1 MDLRAVLATSLILP
15 VLLAG
20 CAPAQQVTATAWEAS
35 PDGEWLARV
44 ARYDTVGPGINSL
57 YETVQLKRRS
67 ADKGAELLT
76 LDEGEVLGEKLK
88 GSRIIMLHWRDRTH
102 LEIGYRAG
110 EILHQVVKVDDVFV
124 ETRRSAT

>member
-20 CAPAQQVTATAWEAS
+20 CSPAQQVTATAWDAS

-44 ARYDTVGPGINSL
+44 ARYDTVGPGMNSL
-57 YETVQLKRRS
+57 YEIVQLKRRS
-67 ADKGAELLT
+67 ADKGAELT
-76 LDEGEVLGEKLK
+76 LDEGEVPGEKLK
-88 GSRIIMLHWRDRTH
+88 GSPIVTLHWRDRTH

-110 EILHQVVKVDDVFV
+110 EILHQVVKVDYVFV
-124 ETRRSAT
+124 ETRRSAAP